1 MKKVLYSLFVLLL
14 VSSCEL
20 DQLPSDGIVSESL
33 SSNYE
38 GLLAATNGN
47 YAMMKDLVEYDNKL
61 YTANYWIRHQHQLSE
76 YSSDNVMLSGS
87 TTDPLFYAFTRD
99 HFASMENTSYL
110 WFISYRIINGANQII
125 AALGDPSDDDSR
137 QLLGENYFLRAYMH
151 LELLKLFAKPYTAGR
166 DNEGVILKVS
176 VDAPPVQARAT
187 VGAVYDQIEAD
198 LLLAEE
204 YMGGGRGAA
213 YASKVA
219 AQALLSRVYL
229 HMEQWQDAI
238 DYANEVISSSAH
250 SLENTDNYVYSMW
263 NSPSSSEAIWYVAQ
277 TLQDDK
283 TLAAIG
289 SMYLTDRGLGW
300 GEIYPSQTLRNLMNE
315 YPEDIRN
322 DFIQP
327 DYDTDGVTI
336 KTRNGYPKYFINKFS
351 YQDDVVT
358 LNSPQ
363 LLRVGE
369 VYLNR
374 AEAYAHLNDVTAALA
389 DVNAIRERA
398 GLSGTAL
405 YTSTDFKGLSTILDV
420 VLQERRIELAWEG
433 FRTLDLVRNQRSI
446 NRSFP
451 GVHLEEGETTQVIA
465 WDDARNIY
473 YIPLNEISNNELAE
487 QNP

>member
-1 MKKVLYSLFVLLL
+1 MRKLIYSIVVLLM
-14 VSSCEL
+14 VASCDL

-47 YAMMKDLVEYDNKL
+47 YGMMKDLVEYDNKL
-61 YTANYWIRHQHQLSE
+61 YTANYWIRHHHQLSE

-87 TTDPLFYAFTRD
+87 TTDPLFYAFTRN

-125 AALGDPSDDDSR
+125 AALGSPEDDDSR

-151 LELLKLFAKPYTAGR
+151 LELLKLFAQPYSAGR
-166 DNEGVILKVS
+166 ENDGVILKIDVES
-176 VDAPPVQARAT
+176 SPTQARAT
-187 VGAVYDQIEAD
+187 VGECYDQIEKD

-204 YMGGGRGAA
+204 LMGSGRGKAF
-213 YASKVA
+213 ASKGA
-219 AQALLSRVYL
+219 AQALLCRVYL

-238 DYANEVISSSAH
+238 DYADLVIESGRY
-250 SLENTDNYVYSMW
+250 SLATTSNYI
-263 NSPSSSEAIWYVAQ
+263 NSFYNVPSSSEAIWYVAQ

-300 GEIYPSQTLRNLMNE
+300 GEIYPSETLRELLAE
-315 YPEDIRN
+315 YPNDVRN
-322 DFIQP
+322 DFIKP
-327 DYDTDGVTI
+327 DYDTDGVTV
-336 KTRNGYPKYFINKFS
+336 KLRNGYPKYFITKFS

-363 LLRVGE
+363 MLRLGE

-374 AEAYAHLNDVTAALA
+374 AEASAHLNDVTAALA
-389 DVNAIRERA
+389 DVNEIRQRA
-398 GLSGTAL
+398 GLSGVEL
-405 YTSTDFKGLSTILDV
+405 YSAADFKGLSSIVDV

-433 FRTLDLVRNQRSI
+433 FRTLDLVRNEKDI
-446 NRSFP
+446 DRSFP
-451 GVHLEEGETTQVIA
+451 GVHLEA
-465 WDDARNIY
+465 
-473 YIPLNEISNNELAE
+473 
-487 QNP
+487 